1 MNVQNRNTSGRA
13 VILGVAL
20 AIALSVPLNAHGDDA
35 PSGSTTQPTAQ
46 TPPTPPVGD
55 LRSLIGV
62 NPEGM
67 KRVDVPQIPNMALR
81 GFVQRRGADP
91 IALIELTDLKQLVL
105 VHKGTEIPITVAGH
119 VTPAGHSEL
128 PGLDD
133 ASHVPGTADTAGGP
147 PEQSQIILKVIEVT
161 EDGVTVT
168 AGIERQTIFVR

>member
-1 MNVQNRNTSGRA
+1 MIEQKRSRAGRA
-13 VILGVAL
+13 VILGIGLV
-20 AIALSVPLNAHGDDA
+20 IALRVTSKSFADGA
-35 PSGSTTQPTAQ
+35 PPASATQPAAQ
-46 TPPTPPVGD
+46 SPAMPPIGD

-81 GFVQRRGADP
+81 GFVQRHGADP

-105 VHKGTEIPITVAGH
+105 VHKGTEIPITVTGH

-133 ASHVPGTADTAGGP
+133 ASRVPGAADAVGGP